1 MDIDKLIIREAK
13 LEDLDRLIILFEK
26 YMKFYQRADRKE
38 LIRQYL
44 ENRLRMGEARVL
56 LAFENDSDQQ
66 PIAFVLLYP
75 GFSSLSLGKIYIL
88 NDLYVEEYARRSG
101 IARKL
106 IDASR
111 ELARKDH
118 ALRLDLST
126 ANTNIEAQK
135 LYELYGFK
143 KDEIF
148 SNYSYSLN

>member
-1 MDIDKLIIREAK
+1 MDIDKVIIREAQLK
-13 LEDLDRLIILFEK
+13 DLDRLIILFEK
-26 YMKFYQRADRKE
+26 YMKFYQKAANRE
-38 LIRQYL
+38 VIRLFL
-44 ENRLRMGEARVL
+44 ENRIRLGEARIL
-56 LAFENDSDQQ
+56 LAFNNDKEQQ
-66 PIAFVLLYP
+66 AIAFVLLYP

-111 ELARKDH
+111 EIARKDH

-126 ANTNIEAQK
+126 ANTNTEARR

>member
-1 MDIDKLIIREAK
+1 MAFNNIKIQRATIAD
-13 LEDLDRLIILFEK
+13 LENLVVLFKK
-26 YMKFYQRADRKE
+26 YMLFYKKTATTDKVRNF
-38 LIRQYL
+38 L
-44 ENRLRMGEARVL
+44 EKRIKMGEATVL
-56 LAFENDSDQQ
+56 IAYSEESDQN
-66 PIAFVLLYP
+66 PLAFVLLYP

-111 ELARKDH
+111 DLAKKENVI
-118 ALRLDLST
+118 RLDLST
-126 ANTNIEAQK
+126 ANNNQEAQK

>member
-1 MDIDKLIIREAK
+1 MAFNNIKIQRATIAD
-13 LEDLDRLIILFEK
+13 LENLVVLFKK
-26 YMKFYQRADRKE
+26 YMQFYKKNTNTVKVRNFLQKRIQMD
-38 LIRQYL
+38 
-44 ENRLRMGEARVL
+44 EATIL
-56 LAFENDSDQQ
+56 MAYSEESNHNPL
-66 PIAFVLLYP
+66 AFVLLYP

-111 ELARKDH
+111 DLAKKENVI
-118 ALRLDLST
+118 RLDLST
-126 ANTNIEAQK
+126 ANNNMEAQK

>member
-1 MDIDKLIIREAK
+1 MDIDKVIVREAELK
-13 LEDLDRLIILFEK
+13 DLDRLIILFEK
-26 YMKFYQRADRKE
+26 YLKFYQRAGRKE
-38 LIRQYL
+38 LIRQFL
-44 ENRLRMGEARVL
+44 ENRLRMSEARVL
-56 LAFENDSDQQ
+56 MAFESDTDQQ
-66 PIAFVLLYP
+66 PVAFVLLYP

-88 NDLYVEEYARRSG
+88 NDLFVEEYARRSG